1 MKFIRDL
8 IGKKRGDERS
18 DASPS
23 RTAGGSFDD
32 SVAVRRAGRG
42 EPPAVTDI
50 LTNINSKVN
59 HEPPVAA
66 APAAPAHA
74 RPTRTRV
81 IEPQVAKTEEPKSVN
96 IWDMDDDAPS
106 SELPSKA
113 PELPTRAPAAPAPA
127 ATASAAASRS
137 PARSRRT
144 KTRLIGFE
152 KSDGDVVDL
161 FNDAQKPSAPAVAAA
176 PRAKFPVGWIVVAE
190 GPGRGE
196 SFALKA
202 GMSQIGRGEDQA
214 VQLDFGDNS
223 ISRTNHAAIVYDP
236 EGHEFFLGHGGKSNI
251 VRLNN
256 KPLISNE
263 MLKSGDV
270 IRIGETVLRFVALCD
285 KSFNWAGSANGEDE
299 DVAIA

>member
-8 IGKKRGDERS
+8 LGRKKRNAEVAKPRQTVESLEQSYRDTIGSIVDDNEG
-18 DASPS
+18 ASVS
-23 RTAGGSFDD
+23 
-32 SVAVRRAGRG
+32 
-42 EPPAVTDI
+42 DI
-50 LTNINSKVN
+50 LTDVAQKANSAAETAASDVRVVKVD
-59 HEPPVAA
+59 ETP
-66 APAAPAHA
+66 
-74 RPTRTRV
+74 
-81 IEPQVAKTEEPKSVN
+81 EVN
-96 IWDMDDDAPS
+96 IWDLEDDGTS
-106 SELPSKA
+106 T
-113 PELPTRAPAAPAPA
+113 ELPTTAPTLRTPAPA
-127 ATASAAASRS
+127 AAAASAANRS

-161 FNDAQKPSAPAVAAA
+161 FNDAPKAA
-176 PRAKFPVGWIVVAE
+176 PVKSVKFPVGWLVVAE

-196 SFALKA
+196 SFSLMA

-223 ISRTNHAAIVYDP
+223 ISRTNHAAIVYDNDSK
-236 EGHEFFLGHGGKSNI
+236 EFLLGHGGKSNI
-251 VRLNN
+251 VRLND

-263 MLKSGDV
+263 ALKSGDV

-285 KSFNWAGSANGEDE
+285 ETFSWDDKDAGGEDE

>member
-8 IGKKRGDERS
+8 LGKKRKPETS
-18 DASPS
+18 
-23 RTAGGSFDD
+23 
-32 SVAVRRAGRG
+32 RRAEGIESLEQSYRETIG
-42 EPPAVTDI
+42 SIVDEAEGLKAKTETAASDVLTGAPERVTSEVRIVEADTPAAPAADAAPAAAV
-50 LTNINSKVN
+50 NIWDL
-59 HEPPVAA
+59 EDDGAPAA
-66 APAAPAHA
+66 APAA
-74 RPTRTRV
+74 
-81 IEPQVAKTEEPKSVN
+81 KEE
-96 IWDMDDDAPS
+96 
-106 SELPSKA
+106 
-113 PELPTRAPAAPAPA
+113 APAA
-127 ATASAAASRS
+127 ASAAASRS

-161 FNDAQKPSAPAVAAA
+161 FNDAPKAA
-176 PRAKFPVGWIVVAE
+176 PTKSVKFPVGWIVVTD

-196 SFALKA
+196 SFSLLS

-236 EGHEFFLGHGGKSNI
+236 DTKEFLLGHGGKSNI
-251 VRLNN
+251 VRLND

-263 MLKSGDV
+263 SIKSGDL

-285 KSFNWAGSANGEDE
+285 KSFNWTDGATGEDE